1 MSIDDGPITFDVATL
16 RDAVATGALAGSIV
30 VVNGRVASEGC
41 EPETGCEYSIVG
53 LPGQPVVLAPDLFGR
68 MSVASP
74 FDDQA
79 VRPYAFRVRDDG
91 AFVVLGV
98 VGAGSCSPES
108 VGALAAMAAP
118 SGQLVR
124 VAGWLSRWQADGAA
138 APIYALRGSRPPADP
153 SSDQPAGLEV
163 AVAPDA
169 RLDRRARRRL
179 DVPGRTDGRWVARRG
194 PIRGDRDA
202 AGAPSGGIRRP
213 VDSPDEGVAGRI
225 GRGPGAGPR
234 AQGRRG
240 RAVPRRAPAVGRAA
254 RARPA
259 RSMPNGVPMAW
270 MVGSYHHLPLWVAEG
285 KGAHF
290 TDVDG
295 HTYRDFNIADLSMFC
310 GYAPEPLVRAVSERM
325 ARGNQF
331 LLPTE
336 DAIVVSEELR
346 PPVSACRSG
355 STRARRPTRTP
366 RRSASPASRPAATR
380 S

>member
-41 EPETGCEYSIVG
+41 EPETGCDYSIVG

-124 VAGWLSRWQADGAA
+124 VAGWLRRWQADGAA
-138 APIYALRGSRPPADP
+138 APINALRGSRPPADP

-169 RLDRRARRRL
+169 RLDRLELADAATFL
-179 DVPGRTDGRWVARRG
+179 VTRTDGGWRRG
-194 PIRGDRDA
+194 AIRRDRDA
-202 AGAPSGGIRRP
+202 AG
-213 VDSPDEGVAGRI
+213 
-225 GRGPGAGPR
+225 
-234 AQGRRG
+234 
-240 RAVPRRAPAVGRAA
+240 
-254 RARPA
+254 
-259 RSMPNGVPMAW
+259 N
-270 MVGSYHHLPLWVAEG
+270 PL
-285 KGAHF
+285 
-290 TDVDG
+290 
-295 HTYRDFNIADLSMFC
+295 
-310 GYAPEPLVRAVSERM
+310 
-325 ARGNQF
+325 Q
-331 LLPTE
+331 
-336 DAIVVSEELR
+336 R
-346 PPVSACRSG
+346 PP
-355 STRARRPTRTP
+355 TARRLAR
-366 RRSASPASRPAATR
+366 
-380 S
+380 